1 MFFFFFK
8 QKTAYEIGVRLV
20 GSEMCIRDRSG
31 TDLNNFCLDL
41 IAHLDEVFN
50 YKKQA
55 EQPPKRN
62 ILGIIRP
69 SAIC

>member
-1 MFFFFFK
+1 MFLFIYHRQVEPISVSFDLR
-8 QKTAYEIGVRLV
+8 EW
-20 GSEMCIRDRSG
+20 DRSKQLLSPPHFLRISMKCS
-31 TDLNNFCLDL
+31 T
-41 IAHLDEVFN
+41 I
-50 YKKQA
+50 KKQA